1 MKIAIAHAAWMPE
14 RERTWQRLVDILHHG
29 DPPGAHERRTF
40 KSDTREH
47 ASIWARR
54 LWEFAASH
62 DEGTILLNDDVT
74 VHPKLVDVVTAMAHA
89 VPDTIFSL
97 HCTSPVSPSFAE
109 AGERWLRSYW
119 ATGPGIYLSPGAAK
133 RLLAWVDSVPR
144 SFIASTNEDNV
155 IMHWAWHEQRP
166 IWHCIPALVQHDT
179 STRSSLGYDNQ
190 PAWMRSSPVAWT
202 AQEFASDPD
211 IMTYVTDPAWWTP
224 DGDPMIVE
232 CPWMV
237 RERLAQV
244 ERFLYDRPDLCSF
257 CHQNDGSV
265 ASQNT
270 GAKICRVCLIK
281 TVSAA
286 MGGLG

>member
-14 RERTWQRLVDILHHG
+14 RERTLDRLVTQLSLDGLL
-29 DPPGAHERRTF
+29 DAETF
-40 KSDTREH
+40 LSTSREH

-54 LWEFAASH
+54 LWEYAGDDA
-62 DEGTILLNDDVT
+62 IVCLNDDVT
-74 VHPKLVDVVTAMAHA
+74 VHPKFVHVIEAMTQA
-89 VPDTIFSL
+89 VPDQVISL
-97 HCTSPVSPSFAE
+97 HCTSPVAPSFAE

-119 ATGPGIYLSPGAAK
+119 CTGPGYILPPGAAK

-190 PAWMRSSPVAWT
+190 PAWMRSSPVAWDNVM
-202 AQEFASDPD
+202 QGWDLSVPKLWE
-211 IMTYVTDPAWWTP
+211 P

-257 CHQNDGSV
+257 CHQNDGTV

-286 MGGLG
+286 MGGLQ